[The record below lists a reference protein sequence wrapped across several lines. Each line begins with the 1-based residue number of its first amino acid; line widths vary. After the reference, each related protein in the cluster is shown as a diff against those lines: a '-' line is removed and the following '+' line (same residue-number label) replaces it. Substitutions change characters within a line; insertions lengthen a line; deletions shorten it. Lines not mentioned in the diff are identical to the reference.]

1 MLPIL
6 AAVLA
11 FITIGGL
18 GWVLVGGDDSG
29 TQAVKRA
36 QAIGSARKS
45 QASARKAAAAANTPE
60 ARRKQI
66 MTQLQEAEKQG
77 RKARMTLTSR
87 LAAAGLSI
95 SQRTFYIL
103 SAVLGVVAL
112 LVAVVAGLNIFVAL
126 GAALVAGLGLPR
138 WVVGFLGKKR
148 MKKFS
153 LEFPNAVDV
162 IVRGIKSGLPVH
174 ECFKIIA
181 RESPAPLGPEFQK
194 LVEGLGV
201 GMTLEQSLDR
211 MYGRMPTSEL
221 RFFTIVIA
229 IQQKTGGNL
238 AEALGNLS
246 TVLRSRRL
254 MAEKIKAL
262 SSEAIAS
269 AGIIG
274 SLPPVVMA
282 LVSLT
287 APAYMGLL
295 FTDMRGQVMLLI
307 AALWMS
313 FGVFAMKKMINFK
326 F

>member
-6 AAVLA
+6 AAILA

-18 GWVLVGGDDSG
+18 GWAFVGGDDSSS
-29 TQAVKRA
+29 QALKRA
-36 QAIGSARKS
+36 ETITG
-45 QASARKAAAAANTPE
+45 RKAAATAKTAAANTPE

-66 MTQLQEAEKQG
+66 MTQLQEAERRE
-77 RKARMTLTSR
+77 RKARMSMSAKLGH
-87 LAAAGLSI
+87 AGLSMKV
-95 SQRTFYIL
+95 QTFYVICG
-103 SAVLGVVAL
+103 VLGVLAL
-112 LVAVVAGLNIFVAL
+112 MFSLLFGMNIFVAL
-126 GAALVAGLGLPR
+126 GVGLIFGVGLPR
-138 WVVGFLGKKR
+138 WIIGFLAKKR
-148 MKKFS
+148 LAKFS

-181 RESPAPLGPEFQK
+181 RESPAPLGPEFQR

-201 GMTLEQSLDR
+201 GMTLEQSLER
-211 MYGRMPTSEL
+211 MYARIPTPEL

-246 TVLRSRRL
+246 SVLRARR
-254 MAEKIKAL
+254 MMGEKIKAL

-274 SLPPVVMA
+274 SLPPTVML
-282 LVSLT
+282 LVSIT
-287 APAYMGLL
+287 TPSYMGLL
-295 FTDMRGQVMLLI
+295 FTDPRGNFVLLI
-307 AALWMS
+307 AVMLMS
-313 FGVFAMKKMINFK
+313 LGIFVMKRMISFK

>member
-126 GAALVAGLGLPR
+126 GPPWWRVWACRAGSSASWAR
-138 WVVGFLGKKR
+138 
-148 MKKFS
+148 
-153 LEFPNAVDV
+153 
-162 IVRGIKSGLPVH
+162 SG
-174 ECFKIIA
+174 
-181 RESPAPLGPEFQK
+181 
-194 LVEGLGV
+194 
-201 GMTLEQSLDR
+201 
-211 MYGRMPTSEL
+211 
-221 RFFTIVIA
+221 
-229 IQQKTGGNL
+229 
-238 AEALGNLS
+238 
-246 TVLRSRRL
+246 
-254 MAEKIKAL
+254 
-262 SSEAIAS
+262 
-269 AGIIG
+269 
-274 SLPPVVMA
+274 
-282 LVSLT
+282 
-287 APAYMGLL
+287 
-295 FTDMRGQVMLLI
+295 
-307 AALWMS
+307 
-313 FGVFAMKKMINFK
+313 
-326 F
+326 

>member
-1 MLPIL
+1 MLSIL

-18 GWVLVGGDDSG
+18 GWVFVGGEDSSS
-29 TQAVKRA
+29 QAIKRA
-36 QAIGSARKS
+36 QNLGEANKKSPALARK
-45 QASARKAAAAANTPE
+45 AAAANTPE

-66 MTQLQEAEKQG
+66 LVQLQEADRRE
-77 RKARMTLTSR
+77 RKARTTLGSR
-87 LAAAGLSI
+87 LKQAGLSL
-95 SQRTFYIL
+95 SVRAFYII
-103 SAVLGVVAL
+103 SAAVGVIAAL
-112 LVAVVAGLNIFVAL
+112 
-126 GAALVAGLGLPR
+126 AALVLGLPILVVLGLALIFGLGLPR
-138 WVVGFLGKKR
+138 WVIGFLAKGR

-201 GMTLEQSLDR
+201 GLTLEQALDK
-211 MYGRMPTSEL
+211 MFQRMPTPEL

-246 TVLRSRRL
+246 AVLRARR
-254 MAEKIKAL
+254 MMGEKIKAL
-262 SSEAIAS
+262 SSEALAS
-269 AGIIG
+269 AGIIA
-274 SLPPVVMA
+274 SLPPAVMTM
-282 LVSLT
+282 VMFT
-287 APAYMGLL
+287 TPAYMMPL
-295 FTDMRGQVMLLI
+295 FNDIRGNFLLLI
-307 AALWMS
+307 AALLMAT
-313 FGVFAMKKMINFK
+313 GVFVMKRMISFK

>member
-45 QASARKAAAAANTPE
+45 QASARKAAANTPE

>member
-11 FITIGGL
+11 FITIGSI

-29 TQAVKRA
+29 SQAVKRA
-36 QAIGSARKS
+36 QAMGSAKKT

-77 RKARMTLTSR
+77 RKARMTLSSR
-87 LAAAGLSI
+87 LAAAGLSV
-95 SQRTFYIL
+95 SPRAFYII

-112 LVAVVAGLNIFVAL
+112 LIAVVAGLNIFVAL

-295 FTDMRGQVMLLI
+295 FTDMRGQVMLLV
-307 AALWMS
+307 AAVWMS

>member
-18 GWVLVGGDDSG
+18 GWAFVGGGDSSDA
-29 TQAVKRA
+29 AVKRA
-36 QAIGSARKS
+36 QTFGGAKQSAN
-45 QASARKAAAAANTPE
+45 AAKKAAANTPE

-66 MTQLQEAEKQG
+66 LQQLQESERAE
-77 RKARMTLTSR
+77 RKARVSLSAK
-87 LAAAGLSI
+87 LKQAGLSTTV
-95 SQRTFYIL
+95 RTFWII
-103 SAVLGVVAL
+103 SAVLGVFAL
-112 LVAVVAGLNIFVAL
+112 LLPLLFGLNPLIGL
-126 GAALVAGLGLPR
+126 GAAIVVGLGLPR
-138 WVVGFLGKKR
+138 WVVGFLGKRR

-153 LEFPNAVDV
+153 SHFADAVDV

-174 ECFKIIA
+174 DCFKIIA

-201 GMTLEQSLDR
+201 GLTLPQALDK
-211 MYGRMPTSEL
+211 MYERMPTPEL
-221 RFFTIVIA
+221 KFFAIVIA

-238 AEALGNLS
+238 AEALSNLT
-246 TVLRSRRL
+246 TVLRARK
-254 MAEKIKAL
+254 MMGEKIKAL
-262 SSEAIAS
+262 SSEATAS

-274 SLPPVVMA
+274 SLPPAVMI

-287 APAYMGLL
+287 TPAYMAKL
-295 FTDMRGQVMLLI
+295 FTDPRGQFMLLV
-307 AALWMS
+307 AVCMMG
-313 FGVFAMKKMINFK
+313 FGIFVMKKMISFK

>member
-11 FITIGGL
+11 FITIGSI

-29 TQAVKRA
+29 SQAVKRA

-95 SQRTFYIL
+95 SPRTFYIL

-126 GAALVAGLGLPR
+126 GAAMVAGLGLPR
-138 WVVGFLGKKR
+138 WIVGFLGKKR

-229 IQQKTGGNL
+229 IQQKAGGNL

-307 AALWMS
+307 AAVWMS